1 MNAITMP
8 IPFMTDRSVVEL
20 QELFISRGMTLSVAE
35 SCTGGHLAARLTRQS
50 GCSQYF
56 MGGVVAY
63 SNACKTTLLG
73 VDSELIVQK
82 GAVSSEVVQ
91 QMARGVRSALAT
103 DYSLAVSGIAGPE
116 GGTSLK
122 PVGTIWAAI
131 GKKDEEVE
139 AWTFQLT
146 GFREEIINAS
156 VERLIE
162 RLLQRL
168 RLF

>member
-1 MNAITMP
+1 MNDP
-8 IPFMTDRSVVEL
+8 IVIEL
-20 QELFISRGMTLSVAE
+20 QEMFLSRGMTLSVAE
-35 SCTGGHLAARLTRQS
+35 SCTGGHLAARLARLS
-50 GCSQYF
+50 GCSKYF
-56 MGGVVAY
+56 EGGVVAY
-63 SNACKTTLLG
+63 SNSSKVKLLG

-91 QMARGVRSALAT
+91 QMASGVLRALAT

-116 GGTSLK
+116 GGSSLK

-131 GKKDEEVE
+131 AKKDDGIE

-146 GFREEIINAS
+146 GSREEIINDC

-162 RLLQRL
+162 RLNQRI
-168 RLF
+168 RDTAI

>member
-1 MNAITMP
+1 
-8 IPFMTDRSVVEL
+8 
-20 QELFISRGMTLSVAE
+20 
-35 SCTGGHLAARLTRQS
+35 
-50 GCSQYF
+50 
-56 MGGVVAY
+56 
-63 SNACKTTLLG
+63 
-73 VDSELIVQK
+73 
-82 GAVSSEVVQ
+82 
-91 QMARGVRSALAT
+91 MARGVRGLLAT

-116 GGTSLK
+116 GGTLLK

-146 GFREEIINAS
+146 GSREEIINAS